1 MSVKREIAALDR
13 LAADLERAEEAALI
27 SPANRDALAQ
37 ARAAASPAPTH
48 KFERAG
54 LGTAPFRVAGF
65 SREVFQAIPGDP
77 NCPIQPGT
85 SCDYCG
91 QGIMY
96 VAWIASADGKRFK
109 VGTNCVEQ
117 TGDRGL
123 IRSAKTA
130 EAKILRERRWNRN
143 AEKVDAVKAMLADPA
158 VQAALSAQPHPREWA
173 AAQGKTL
180 LDWATWMMQNAGVR
194 GKIEVGKVVAAAVKA
209 AT

>member
-1 MSVKREIAALDR
+1 MSVRREIAALDR
-13 LAADLERAEEAALI
+13 LAADLDRAEEAALL
-27 SPANRDALAQ
+27 SPANQDALAQ
-37 ARAAASPAPTH
+37 GRAAVPPAPTH

-54 LGTAPFRVAGF
+54 LGKAPFRVTGF

-96 VAWIASADGKRFK
+96 VAWILSADGKRFK

-123 IRSAKTA
+123 IKAAKTA
-130 EAKILRERRWNRN
+130 EAKILRERRWNKN
-143 AEKVDAVKAMLADPA
+143 AEKVDAIKAMLADPA
-158 VQAALSAQPHPREWA
+158 VAATLASHPHPREWA
-173 AAQGKTL
+173 AKQGKTL
-180 LDWATWMMQNAGVR
+180 LDWAEWMMQNAGVR
-194 GKIEVGKVVAAAVKA
+194 GKIEVGKVVAAAMKA